1 MKPQPGRMQPMLFNP
16 ISLWTDFALKTGE
29 IMLASAHAVE
39 RKAKSGEF
47 LEPAS
52 TLSRKTAALTRELL
66 SPNGTQRRKPKSN
79 GNGKSNGK
87 ARSAKRRARR

>member
-1 MKPQPGRMQPMLFNP
+1 MKAHSGRNQPMLFNP

-52 TLSRKTAALTRELL
+52 TLSRKTVALTRDLM
-66 SPNGTQRRKPKSN
+66 SNGGTQRRKHKA
-79 GNGKSNGK
+79 NGKSNGGK
-87 ARSAKRRARR
+87 TRSAKRRSRR

>member
-16 ISLWTDFALKTGE
+16 FTFWTDMALKTGE

-47 LEPAS
+47 LEPAA
-52 TLSRKTAALTRELL
+52 TLSRKTASLTRDLMT
-66 SPNGTQRRKPKSN
+66 NGTHRSRPKT
-79 GNGKSNGK
+79 NGKTR
-87 ARSAKRRARR
+87 RSAKRRARR